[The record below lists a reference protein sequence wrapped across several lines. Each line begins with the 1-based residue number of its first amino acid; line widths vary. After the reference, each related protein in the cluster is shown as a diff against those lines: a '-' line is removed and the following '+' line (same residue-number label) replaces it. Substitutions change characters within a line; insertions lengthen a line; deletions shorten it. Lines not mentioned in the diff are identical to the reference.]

1 LEKVL
6 LGKYPLRMK
15 KHLPNIFTSLN
26 LLAGCM
32 AVVMIFRDHMEWAA
46 YLIFLAAF
54 FDLLD
59 GMAARVL
66 RLNSAYGKELDS
78 LADMVSFG
86 FVPGIVVFKLLQQSE
101 MDALA
106 LPESVLALVQFAPFV
121 ITIFS
126 ALRLAKF
133 NLDTRQTN
141 SFIGLPVPA
150 NTLFVVSLPMILIQE
165 VGDFDVILLNPLV
178 LLILSILL
186 SLLLVSEIPLFSLK
200 FKSLSVK
207 ENLYQYTLL
216 ILSAI
221 LIPVFHWTAV
231 PLIFAL
237 YFILSIVNNISQK
250 QT

>member
-1 LEKVL
+1 MEKASSSLDVSDIFIVVFVAI
-6 LGKYPLRMK
+6 
-15 KHLPNIFTSLN
+15 IFTI
-26 LLAGCM
+26 
-32 AVVMIFRDHMEWAA
+32 V
-46 YLIFLAAF
+46 
-54 FDLLD
+54 
-59 GMAARVL
+59 
-66 RLNSAYGKELDS
+66 
-78 LADMVSFG
+78 
-86 FVPGIVVFKLLQQSE
+86 GIVVFKLLQQSE
-101 MDALA
+101 MEALA

-165 VGDFDVILLNPLV
+165 VGKYDVILLNPVV

-237 YFILSIVNNISQK
+237 YFILSIVNNISHK